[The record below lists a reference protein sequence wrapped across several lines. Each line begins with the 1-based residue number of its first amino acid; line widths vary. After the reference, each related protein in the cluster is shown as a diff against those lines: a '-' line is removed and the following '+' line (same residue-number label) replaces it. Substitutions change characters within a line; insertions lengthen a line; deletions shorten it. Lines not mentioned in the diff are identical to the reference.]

1 MLLPV
6 LLPGKRHWWYGRASV
21 RLDPTTSHI
30 CSWPRVHC
38 SLTRHITSSWPPLLA
53 AVWYC
58 LTDGPRV
65 MNYEGSNELLR
76 NSALSLGQQ
85 RFMFAARVLT
95 DSLYRSVALQFSAT
109 QGLLL
114 FLHMHILNSVR
125 FINLLAP
132 ELFSYILAH
141 PVYKMWIKHGPN
153 TLELWNK
160 LYFEEKKTESIHH
173 V

>member
-1 MLLPV
+1 
-6 LLPGKRHWWYGRASV
+6 
-21 RLDPTTSHI
+21 
-30 CSWPRVHC
+30 
-38 SLTRHITSSWPPLLA
+38 
-53 AVWYC
+53 
-58 LTDGPRV
+58 

-141 PVYKMWIKHGPN
+141 PVYKM
-153 TLELWNK
+153 
-160 LYFEEKKTESIHH
+160 
-173 V
+173 